1 MYKMISPGNGMVGI
15 DVEIAKEECVNHV
28 ARRMG
33 TAICKLATEGKKSGP
48 SLGGHGHGKLEQ
60 GSINKLTGY

>member
-15 DVEIAKEECVNHV
+15 DVEIAKEECVNPI

-33 TAICKLATEGKKSGP
+33 TALCKLATEGKKSGP
-48 SLGGHGHGKLEQ
+48 SLGGRGYGKLEQ
-60 GSINKLTGY
+60 AAGVKLTGY